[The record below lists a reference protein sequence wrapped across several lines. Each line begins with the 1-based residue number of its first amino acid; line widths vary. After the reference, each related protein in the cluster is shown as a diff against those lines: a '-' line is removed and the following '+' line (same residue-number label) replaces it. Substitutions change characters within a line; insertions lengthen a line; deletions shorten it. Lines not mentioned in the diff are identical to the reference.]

1 MRRDHIIYTSTNVL
15 TPPLAIDNGTGGR
28 SIYGTKFA
36 DENFKLRHQG
46 VGILSMANAGPNT
59 NGSQFFLCTVATPFL
74 DGKHTVFGQVVDG
87 YSVVKAMEACGSR
100 GGETSF
106 DVMIAKCGEVNTS
119 AAAGGAVQTTVARA
133 SMKMAAPMQAGPGAA
148 RAFTARAAASSGA
161 RLAVAAVRR
170 VAHAAPR
177 APMSARARVVA
188 TAAVLAGRAVAF

>member
-1 MRRDHIIYTSTNVL
+1 LFSCSASLNPL
-15 TPPLAIDNGTGGR
+15 TAR
-28 SIYGTKFA
+28 K
-36 DENFKLRHQG
+36 
-46 VGILSMANAGPNT
+46 
-59 NGSQFFLCTVATPFL
+59 QFFLCTVATPFL

-106 DVMIAKCGEVNTS
+106 DVMIAKCGEVDAS
-119 AAAGGAVQTTVARA
+119 AAAGGAVRTTVARA

-148 RAFTARAAASSGA
+148 RAFTARAAASSGG
-161 RLAVAAVRR
+161 RLAVAAARR

-177 APMSARARVVA
+177 APMSARAQAMA